1 LWCLLPQSSETLVE
15 YLYVGHLSSEEKT
28 LLSQMTKNMVKF
40 GQILLTNKDQKQ
52 KNIVAIKT
60 LYDE

>member
-1 LWCLLPQSSETLVE
+1 
-15 YLYVGHLSSEEKT
+15 
-28 LLSQMTKNMVKF
+28 MTKNMVKF

-60 LYDE
+60 LYDEWQRYRHE